1 MELMLETA
9 NTTVMQGFNKSERCP
24 RDTRMTQLVFPALYT
39 VVFLTGLLLNT
50 LALWVFIHI
59 PSNSTFTVYLKNT
72 LVADLIMT
80 LMLPFKILS
89 DSHLG
94 PWQLRGF
101 VCIFSSVI
109 FYETMYVGIIMLG
122 LIAFDR
128 FLKII
133 RPFKN
138 LFAKKPAFAKAVSI
152 SIWVLMFL
160 ISFPNMI
167 LNNKEATP
175 SSVKK
180 CASLKSPL
188 GLVWHQVVNQACQFI
203 FWTVFILMLP
213 FYVVITKK
221 VYNSYKK
228 FTTHHNQR
236 MGLNLTLARLPSN
249 ELYSQASHSANSTSV
264 GRWKNSTHHNEFD
277 TIILP
282 VLYLVI
288 FVASI
293 LLNGLA
299 VWIFFHIRN
308 KTSFIF
314 YLKNIVVADL
324 IMTMTFPFRIV
335 RDSGFGPWYIEFI
348 LCRYTSVLF
357 YANMYTS
364 IVFLGLISVDRYLKV
379 VKPFGDSRMYS
390 ITFTKVLSICVWVVM
405 AVLSLPNIILT
416 NGQPTKENIHDCMKL
431 KNPLGAKWHMA
442 VTYVDSC
449 LFVAVL
455 VILIGCYIAISRYIH
470 KSSRQFISQS
480 SRKRKH
486 NQSIRVVV
494 AVFFT
499 CFLPYHLCRIPFTF
513 SHLDRLLDESAHK
526 ILYYCKEMTLFLSA
540 CNVCLDPIIYFFMCR
555 SFSRRLFK
563 KSNIRTRSES
573 IRSLQSVRRSEVRIY
588 YDYTDV

>member
-1 MELMLETA
+1 
-9 NTTVMQGFNKSERCP
+9 
-24 RDTRMTQLVFPALYT
+24 
-39 VVFLTGLLLNT
+39 
-50 LALWVFIHI
+50 
-59 PSNSTFTVYLKNT
+59 
-72 LVADLIMT
+72 
-80 LMLPFKILS
+80 
-89 DSHLG
+89 
-94 PWQLRGF
+94 
-101 VCIFSSVI
+101 
-109 FYETMYVGIIMLG
+109 
-122 LIAFDR
+122 
-128 FLKII
+128 
-133 RPFKN
+133 
-138 LFAKKPAFAKAVSI
+138 
-152 SIWVLMFL
+152 
-160 ISFPNMI
+160 
-167 LNNKEATP
+167 
-175 SSVKK
+175 
-180 CASLKSPL
+180 
-188 GLVWHQVVNQACQFI
+188 
-203 FWTVFILMLP
+203 
-213 FYVVITKK
+213 
-221 VYNSYKK
+221 
-228 FTTHHNQR
+228 
-236 MGLNLTLARLPSN
+236 MGLNLTLAKLPDDELHGQGNPAASN
-249 ELYSQASHSANSTSV
+249 SSEGPGKNTTAN
-264 GRWKNSTHHNEFD
+264 NEFD
-277 TIILP
+277 TIVLP
-282 VLYLVI
+282 VLYLII

-324 IMTMTFPFRIV
+324 IMTLTFPFRIV
-335 RDSGFGPWYIEFI
+335 HDAGFGPWYFKFI

-357 YANMYTS
+357 YGHMYTS
-364 IVFLGLISVDRYLKV
+364 IVFLGLISIDRYLKV

-390 ITFTKVLSICVWVVM
+390 ITFTKVLSVCVWVIM

-416 NGQPTKENIHDCMKL
+416 NVQPTTENIHDCMTL
-431 KNPLGAKWHMA
+431 KSPLGVKWHNA
-442 VTYVDSC
+442 VIYVNSC

-455 VILIGCYIAISRYIH
+455 GILIGCYIAISRYIH

-513 SHLDRLLDESAHK
+513 SDLDRHLDESAHK

>member
-1 MELMLETA
+1 
-9 NTTVMQGFNKSERCP
+9 
-24 RDTRMTQLVFPALYT
+24 
-39 VVFLTGLLLNT
+39 
-50 LALWVFIHI
+50 
-59 PSNSTFTVYLKNT
+59 
-72 LVADLIMT
+72 
-80 LMLPFKILS
+80 
-89 DSHLG
+89 
-94 PWQLRGF
+94 
-101 VCIFSSVI
+101 
-109 FYETMYVGIIMLG
+109 
-122 LIAFDR
+122 
-128 FLKII
+128 
-133 RPFKN
+133 
-138 LFAKKPAFAKAVSI
+138 
-152 SIWVLMFL
+152 
-160 ISFPNMI
+160 
-167 LNNKEATP
+167 
-175 SSVKK
+175 
-180 CASLKSPL
+180 
-188 GLVWHQVVNQACQFI
+188 
-203 FWTVFILMLP
+203 
-213 FYVVITKK
+213 
-221 VYNSYKK
+221 
-228 FTTHHNQR
+228 
-236 MGLNLTLARLPSN
+236 MGLNLTLAKLPDN
-249 ELYSQASHSANSTSV
+249 TLRGPGNHTPGNTSD
-264 GRWKNSTHHNEFD
+264 GPGKNTTVNNEFD
-277 TIILP
+277 TVVLP
-282 VLYLVI
+282 GLYLVI

-299 VWIFFHIRN
+299 ACIFFHIRN

-324 IMTMTFPFRIV
+324 IMTLTFPFRIV
-335 RDSGFGPWYIEFI
+335 HDAGFGPWYFKFI

-364 IVFLGLISVDRYLKV
+364 IVFLGLISIDRYLKV

-390 ITFTKVLSICVWVVM
+390 ITFTKVLSLGVWVLM

-416 NGQPTKENIHDCMKL
+416 NGQPTRENIHECMKL
-431 KNPLGAKWHMA
+431 KSPLGVKWHKA
-442 VTYVDSC
+442 IIYVNSC
-449 LFVAVL
+449 LFVVVL
-455 VILIGCYIAISRYIH
+455 VMLIGCYIAISRYIH

-526 ILYYCKEMTLFLSA
+526 ILYYAKEMTLFLSA

>member
-1 MELMLETA
+1 MDGGCTNMNVST
-9 NTTVMQGFNKSERCP
+9 
-24 RDTRMTQLVFPALYT
+24 PA
-39 VVFLTGLLLNT
+39 G
-50 LALWVFIHI
+50 
-59 PSNSTFTVYLKNT
+59 
-72 LVADLIMT
+72 
-80 LMLPFKILS
+80 
-89 DSHLG
+89 
-94 PWQLRGF
+94 
-101 VCIFSSVI
+101 
-109 FYETMYVGIIMLG
+109 
-122 LIAFDR
+122 
-128 FLKII
+128 
-133 RPFKN
+133 
-138 LFAKKPAFAKAVSI
+138 
-152 SIWVLMFL
+152 
-160 ISFPNMI
+160 
-167 LNNKEATP
+167 
-175 SSVKK
+175 
-180 CASLKSPL
+180 
-188 GLVWHQVVNQACQFI
+188 
-203 FWTVFILMLP
+203 
-213 FYVVITKK
+213 
-221 VYNSYKK
+221 
-228 FTTHHNQR
+228 
-236 MGLNLTLARLPSN
+236 N
-249 ELYSQASHSANSTSV
+249 ELYSQASPSANSTSA
-264 GRWKNSTHHNEFD
+264 GHGKNSTNHNEFD

-324 IMTMTFPFRIV
+324 IMTLTFPFRIV
-335 RDSGFGPWYIEFI
+335 RDAGFGPWYFEFI

-390 ITFTKVLSICVWVVM
+390 ITFTKVLSICVWVIM
-405 AVLSLPNIILT
+405 AILALPNIILT
-416 NGQPTKENIHDCMKL
+416 NVQPTKENIHDCMTL
-431 KNPLGAKWHMA
+431 KSPLGAKWHMA

>member
-1 MELMLETA
+1 MHSSDVACPTSPTDEELHSQGNPAASNASNGLGK
-9 NTTVMQGFNKSERCP
+9 NTT
-24 RDTRMTQLVFPALYT
+24 A
-39 VVFLTGLLLNT
+39 
-50 LALWVFIHI
+50 
-59 PSNSTFTVYLKNT
+59 
-72 LVADLIMT
+72 
-80 LMLPFKILS
+80 
-89 DSHLG
+89 
-94 PWQLRGF
+94 
-101 VCIFSSVI
+101 
-109 FYETMYVGIIMLG
+109 
-122 LIAFDR
+122 
-128 FLKII
+128 
-133 RPFKN
+133 
-138 LFAKKPAFAKAVSI
+138 
-152 SIWVLMFL
+152 
-160 ISFPNMI
+160 
-167 LNNKEATP
+167 
-175 SSVKK
+175 
-180 CASLKSPL
+180 
-188 GLVWHQVVNQACQFI
+188 
-203 FWTVFILMLP
+203 
-213 FYVVITKK
+213 
-221 VYNSYKK
+221 
-228 FTTHHNQR
+228 
-236 MGLNLTLARLPSN
+236 
-249 ELYSQASHSANSTSV
+249 
-264 GRWKNSTHHNEFD
+264 HNEFD
-277 TIILP
+277 TIVLP
-282 VLYLVI
+282 VLYLII

-324 IMTMTFPFRIV
+324 IMTLTFPFRIV
-335 RDSGFGPWYIEFI
+335 HDAGFGPWYFKFI
-348 LCRYTSVLF
+348 LCRYTSILF
-357 YANMYTS
+357 YGHMYTS
-364 IVFLGLISVDRYLKV
+364 IVFLGLISIDRYLKV

-390 ITFTKVLSICVWVVM
+390 ITFTKVLSVCVWVIM

-416 NGQPTKENIHDCMKL
+416 NVQPTTENIHDCMTL
-431 KNPLGAKWHMA
+431 KSPLGVKWHNA
-442 VTYVDSC
+442 VIYVNSC

-455 VILIGCYIAISRYIH
+455 GILIGCYIAISRYIH

-513 SHLDRLLDESAHK
+513 SDLDRHLDESAHK